1 MAFRR
6 GRAPAEKPSERR
18 LTGAH
23 HSRSIFVLGVC
34 LVLAACRA
42 DEAPKQQQ
50 AGPPPAVVTETAV
63 LQDLLAE
70 RSFTG
75 RIEAIDKVQVR
86 ARVQGFIKARRFE
99 EGAEVKAGDLLFE
112 IDPEPFETAVHQSE
126 ANLASAQA
134 ALVLAQQTFDRAE
147 ELVSRGATSRAQ
159 LDTARSGLLQAQG
172 AAKARQ
178 AELES
183 ARLNLGYTRIS
194 APMDGRVGRSTY
206 SVGNLVGPDSGA
218 LVLLVRQDPVYV
230 TFPVPAG
237 VSLQV
242 RRSEQD
248 LDSAY
253 VKLRLADGA
262 SYAPEGRIAFSD
274 VQATSST
281 DSVTVRATIANPQ
294 RLLIDQQLVN
304 VSVVR
309 RKPEQKLVIPQA
321 ALLLDQQGAYALAV
335 DANSKVEIKRIVVGE
350 QRGPSIVVES
360 GLAAGDRVI
369 VSGHQKAR
377 PGATV
382 SAQPARP
389 EPGASAK

>member
-1 MAFRR
+1 MH
-6 GRAPAEKPSERR
+6 
-18 LTGAH
+18 L
-23 HSRSIFVLGVC
+23 SRSIFVLGAC

-42 DEAPKQQQ
+42 GETPKQQ

-70 RSFTG
+70 RGFTG

-126 ANLASAQA
+126 ANVASAQA

-172 AAKARQ
+172 AVKARQ
-178 AELES
+178 AELEN

-248 LDSAY
+248 TDSAY
-253 VKLRLADGA
+253 VKLRLADGGA
-262 SYAPEGRIAFSD
+262 YAPEGRIAFSD

-281 DSVTVRATIANPQ
+281 DSVTVRAIIANPQ

-335 DANSKVEIKRIVVGE
+335 DAGSKVEIRRIAVGE

-377 PGATV
+377 PGALV
-382 SAQPARP
+382 SAQPAAPTTR
-389 EPGASAK
+389 